1 MNWFS
6 HNWEITVFVGALA
19 AILTHFIWERFL
31 SERANAKAQQEYGR
45 RLLLRE
51 KELASQSQARLEAL
65 FDSMTEGV
73 MLLDTAGRVELYN
86 RSLERMFRLTVG
98 IRGLTLLEA
107 FRLPELV
114 KLGEEVQSAG
124 EVVGF
129 DLELLAENRRYLQ
142 ANATLVAGAVG
153 PRRGALFVFHDI
165 TRLRELE
172 RTRQEFVAN
181 VSHELRTPLSMIK
194 GYTETLL
201 DGAKDEPER
210 ATRFL
215 QIIDRHADRLNFL
228 IDDLLAISKL
238 ESGQMPLN
246 RQPIDLRTLA
256 GRAIDQFAAR
266 AMERSVTLANEVVEG
281 LSADVDADRLDQVFV
296 NLVDNALKYGRA
308 GGRVT
313 ISGRA
318 VAEGMIELAVQDDG
332 PGIPPEAQA
341 RVFERFYRVDKAR
354 SREQGGTGLGL
365 AIVKHIVQAHGGKAW
380 VRSEPGCGATFL
392 FSLPQLPADDAAH

>member
-1 MNWFS
+1 MRQNS
-6 HNWEITVFVGALA
+6 
-19 AILTHFIWERFL
+19 
-31 SERANAKAQQEYGR
+31 S
-45 RLLLRE
+45 
-51 KELASQSQARLEAL
+51 
-65 FDSMTEGV
+65 
-73 MLLDTAGRVELYN
+73 
-86 RSLERMFRLTVG
+86 
-98 IRGLTLLEA
+98 
-107 FRLPELV
+107 
-114 KLGEEVQSAG
+114 G

-153 PRRGALFVFHDI
+153 ARRGALFVFHDI

-313 ISGRA
+313 VSGRA

>member
-1 MNWFS
+1 MIWIIR
-6 HNWEITVFVGALA
+6 NWEVTVFVGALA
-19 AILTHFIWERFL
+19 AVLTHFIWERFQNK
-31 SERANAKAQQEYGR
+31 RALAKAQQEYDR
-45 RLLLRE
+45 RLLVRE
-51 KELASQSQARLEAL
+51 KELAAQGQARLEAL
-65 FDSMTEGV
+65 FDSMIEGV
-73 MLLDTAGRVELYN
+73 LLLDPLGRVELYN
-86 RSLERMFRLTVG
+86 RSLERMFQLTTG
-98 IRGLTLLEA
+98 IRGLTIIEA

-114 KLGEEVQSAG
+114 KLGEEVQGAG

-129 DLELLAENRRYLQ
+129 DLELPGENRRHLQ
-142 ANATLVAGAVG
+142 ANATLVAGAEG
-153 PRRGALFVFHDI
+153 ARRGALFVFHDI

-201 DGAKDEPER
+201 DGAKDDAER

-215 QIIDRHADRLNFL
+215 QVIDRHADRLNFL
-228 IDDLLAISKL
+228 IDDLLVISKL

-246 RQPIDLRTLA
+246 LQPIELRGLA
-256 GRAIDQFAAR
+256 GRVLEQFAAR
-266 AMERSVTLANEVVEG
+266 ATGRQVMLSNEVGEG
-281 LSADVDADRLDQVFV
+281 LCATVDVDRLEQVFV
-296 NLVDNALKYGRA
+296 NLLDNALKYGPV

-313 ISGRA
+313 VSGR
-318 VAEGMIELAVQDDG
+318 VNEEGMLELGIQDDG

-365 AIVKHIVQAHGGKAW
+365 AIVKHIVHAHGGKAW
-380 VRSEPGCGATFL
+380 VRIEPGRGATFL
-392 FSLPQLPADDAAH
+392 FSLPQLSAAAAH

>member
-1 MNWFS
+1 MNWLS
-6 HNWEITVFVGALA
+6 RNWEIALFVGALA
-19 AILTHFIWERFL
+19 VILTHFIWERFL
-31 SERANAKAQQEYGR
+31 SERALAKAQQEYGR

-51 KELASQSQARLEAL
+51 KELAAQAQARQEAL
-65 FDSMTEGV
+65 FNSMTEGV
-73 MLLDTAGRVELYN
+73 LLLNPAGRVELYN
-86 RSLERMFRLTVG
+86 RSLERMFGLTAG
-98 IRGLTLLEA
+98 IRGLTLIEA

-114 KLGEEVQSAG
+114 KLGAEVQSAG
-124 EVVGF
+124 EVVGI
-129 DLELLAENRRYLQ
+129 DLELPGDNRRYLQ
-142 ANATLVAGAVG
+142 ANATLVAGAEG
-153 PRRGALFVFHDI
+153 ASRGALFVFHDI

-201 DGAKDEPER
+201 DGAKDEPAQ

-215 QIIDRHADRLNFL
+215 QIINRHADRLNFL

-246 RQPIDLRTLA
+246 RQPMDLRTLV
-256 GRAIDQFAAR
+256 GRAVEQFVAR
-266 AMERSVTLANEVVEG
+266 ATERDVTLSNEVAEG
-281 LSADVDADRLDQVFV
+281 LCAAVDADRLDQVFV

-308 GGRVT
+308 GGHVI
-313 ISGRA
+313 ISGHA
-318 VAEGMIELAVQDDG
+318 AAEGMIELSVQDDG

-380 VRSEPGCGATFL
+380 VRSEPNRGATFL
-392 FSLPQLPADDAAH
+392 FSLPQLPVDGAAH